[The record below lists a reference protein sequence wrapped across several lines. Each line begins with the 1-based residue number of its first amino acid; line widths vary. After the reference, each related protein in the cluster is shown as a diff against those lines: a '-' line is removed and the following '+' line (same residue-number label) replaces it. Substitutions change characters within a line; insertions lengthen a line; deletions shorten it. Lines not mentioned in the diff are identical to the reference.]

1 MYDDAESSA
10 SETDREREESGSAS
24 PVDKKKS
31 SLDKEGS
38 EQAVSTEVVPV
49 SSSSGDGAVSRREL
63 QAVFKRAA
71 WYSLMLT
78 VIVAI
83 LGEQTWTDSRRPSI
97 H

>member
-1 MYDDAESSA
+1 MYDDAASSSA
-10 SETDREREESGSAS
+10 SEPEREESGSAS
-24 PVDKKKS
+24 PVDKKTS

-49 SSSSGDGAVSRREL
+49 SSSGGDGAISRGEL
-63 QAVFKRAA
+63 KAVFRRAA

-83 LGEQTWTDSRRPSI
+83 LGERTWRDFAAVDSP
-97 H
+97 